1 MTSTTSTSDRPLRAD
16 AERNRRRILG
26 EAAEVFARRGLEAG
40 LDEIARHAG
49 VGTATVY
56 RRFPDKA
63 SLVSAL
69 FEDRIEAFFD
79 LARRAG
85 AAEDPWD
92 GLVLF
97 CEGTVEMQIADRG
110 LREIMFTDVWW
121 TERMLAA
128 RAELMPMIAGLVE
141 RARAS
146 GALRPDVEVTDL
158 AVVQIMLDAAG
169 CFGRGTAPEQWR
181 RQLGIVLDGLRARRD
196 APTPL
201 PVEPMSPI
209 DLQLACSCPPP
220 ARQ

>member
-1 MTSTTSTSDRPLRAD
+1 MSTSARPLRAD

-26 EAAEVFARRGLEAG
+26 AAAEVFARRGLDAG

-63 SLVSAL
+63 ALVAAL
-69 FEDRIEAFFD
+69 FEQRIEAFVE
-79 LARRAG
+79 LAERSA
-85 AAEDPWD
+85 AAEDAWA
-92 GLVLF
+92 GLVGF
-97 CEGTVEMQIADRG
+97 CEGAIEQQIADRG
-110 LREIMFTDVWW
+110 LREILFTDEWCSDRLLDKRQRLVPLLQ
-121 TERMLAA
+121 RLVD
-128 RAELMPMIAGLVE
+128 RAK
-141 RARAS
+141 AS